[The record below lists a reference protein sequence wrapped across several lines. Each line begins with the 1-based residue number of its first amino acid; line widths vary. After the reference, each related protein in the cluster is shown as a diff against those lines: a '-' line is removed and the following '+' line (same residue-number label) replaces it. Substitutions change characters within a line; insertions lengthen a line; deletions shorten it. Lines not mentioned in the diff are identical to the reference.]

1 MERIPILLADC
12 HLNVRAHILARLE
25 REPAFA
31 IVGVTETSRDT
42 IAGVEATHPSI
53 LLIDPSMRDG
63 NGLDAIRAIRAAS
76 PDTTVVVLSAFTD
89 TAQKIELE
97 KMGVRSILNKGI
109 ESYQLINT
117 LRAAAQQTRN
127 HPAWNG

>member
-1 MERIPILLADC
+1 MERIPILIADC
-12 HLNVRAHILARLE
+12 HLNVRAQILARLE

-42 IAGVEATHPSI
+42 IARAEAVHPSI
-53 LLIDPSMRDG
+53 ILIDPAMRDG
-63 NGLDAIRAIRAAS
+63 NGLDAIRAIRTAS
-76 PDTTVVVLSAFTD
+76 PEATVVVLSAFTD

-109 ESYQLINT
+109 ESYRLIDT
-117 LRAAAQQTRN
+117 LRSAVQST
-127 HPAWNG
+127 